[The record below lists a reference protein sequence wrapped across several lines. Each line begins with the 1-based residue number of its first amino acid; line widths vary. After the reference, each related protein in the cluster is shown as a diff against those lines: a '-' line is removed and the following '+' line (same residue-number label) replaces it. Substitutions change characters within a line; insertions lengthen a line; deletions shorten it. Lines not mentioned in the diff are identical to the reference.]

1 MTKFQ
6 IPNSKQT
13 SSTND
18 RSTKPRFDLEERTL
32 AFARRVVQLCRQVR
46 QDAVNRELIGQLV
59 RAAGSVGAN
68 YREANEALSA
78 KDFVHRIKIA
88 RKEAKEALYWLQL
101 LENAQHDANG
111 EIEALEREAIELR
124 SILSAIAKKAL

>member
-1 MTKFQ
+1 M
-6 IPNSKQT
+6 PNSKQT

-18 RSTKPRFDLEERTL
+18 RSTKPTFDLEGRTL

-46 QDAVNRELIGQLV
+46 QDTVNRELIGQLV

-68 YREANEALSA
+68 YREANEALSP
-78 KDFVHRIKIA
+78 KDFGHRIKIA

-101 LENAQHDANG
+101 LEHAQNDVNG
-111 EIEALEREAIELR
+111 EVEALEREAIELR
-124 SILSAIAKKAL
+124 SILSAIAKKTL